1 VIRCH
6 VIEANLSGWVDGA
19 LSEHEAEVVRRHL
32 DECAACRAVE
42 RSLRELVGDL
52 GRLPAA
58 DPVPARQWEAIR
70 ARLESQPAPATAQGS
85 RSWGLAAAAA
95 VVVALIGVWVV
106 QHQRDDRAEEIARIA
121 QELAR
126 PVETIPVGSPEA
138 VSAAALEPKLPP
150 ELEQVDAALRAAR
163 TQLDAVLQSRRAT
176 LSAETLAVVDQN
188 LRLMERATR
197 EIRLALVRDPGS
209 APLRQMFVAS
219 QRRQLEM
226 LQQVTRL
233 AAYQEKTR

>member
-1 VIRCH
+1 MIRCN
-6 VIEANLSGWVDGA
+6 VIEANLSGWVDGE

-32 DECAACRAVE
+32 DECAACRGVE
-42 RSLRELVGDL
+42 RSLRELASEL
-52 GRLPAA
+52 ERLPAT
-58 DPVPARQWEAIR
+58 DPIPARQWAAIR
-70 ARLESQPAPATAQGS
+70 ARLASQPAPARAQRA

-95 VVVALIGVWVV
+95 IVVALIGVWVV

-126 PVETIPVGSPEA
+126 PVETIPSGSPEA
-138 VSAAALEPKLPP
+138 MPAAALEPKLPP

-188 LRLMERATR
+188 LRVMERATR

-209 APLRQMFVAS
+209 VPLRQMFVAS